1 MPLHRLT
8 LQRYCLLRM
17 HHQYTNTNLTRHSAV
32 LVHQQALQCGL
43 HKDALT
49 QHVLQALQSLV
60 SDLLGQDIGM
70 EEPLME
76 AGLDSI
82 GAVELRNSVASK
94 YGIDLPATISF
105 DQPTV
110 RALADYMAAM
120 LAPQRRT
127 EVRTD
132 VGSFEL
138 VSLLLVTLTGPA
150 KDC

>member
-1 MPLHRLT
+1 M
-8 LQRYCLLRM
+8 
-17 HHQYTNTNLTRHSAV
+17 
-32 LVHQQALQCGL
+32 
-43 HKDALT
+43 
-49 QHVLQALQSLV
+49 LQALQSLV
-60 SDLLGQDIGM
+60 SDLLGQDISM
-70 EEPLME
+70 DEPLME

-110 RALADYMAAM
+110 RALAGYLAAM

-127 EVRTD
+127 QLQTD

-138 VSLLLVTLTGPA
+138 VSLHPSKARVSGHIVVNDCAYPMGLLWTMHRIRR
-150 KDC
+150 DS

>member
-1 MPLHRLT
+1 M
-8 LQRYCLLRM
+8 
-17 HHQYTNTNLTRHSAV
+17 
-32 LVHQQALQCGL
+32 
-43 HKDALT
+43 
-49 QHVLQALQSLV
+49 LQALQSLV
-60 SDLLGQDIGM
+60 SELLGQGIGM

-82 GAVELRNSVASK
+82 GAVELRNSVATN

-110 RALADYMAAM
+110 RALADHLAAM

-138 VSLLLVTLTGPA
+138 VPLLLVTSTEVA
-150 KDC
+150 KDY

>member
-1 MPLHRLT
+1 M
-8 LQRYCLLRM
+8 
-17 HHQYTNTNLTRHSAV
+17 
-32 LVHQQALQCGL
+32 
-43 HKDALT
+43 D
-49 QHVLQALQSLV
+49 
-60 SDLLGQDIGM
+60 
-70 EEPLME
+70 EPLME

-110 RALADYMAAM
+110 RALAEYLAAM

-127 EVRTD
+127 QLQTG

-138 VSLLLVTLTGPA
+138 VLYLPSTSYVASRNNLNKCALIANDLVIDHAQGQA
-150 KDC
+150 

>member
-1 MPLHRLT
+1 
-8 LQRYCLLRM
+8 
-17 HHQYTNTNLTRHSAV
+17 
-32 LVHQQALQCGL
+32 
-43 HKDALT
+43 
-49 QHVLQALQSLV
+49 
-60 SDLLGQDIGM
+60 M

-82 GAVELRNSVASK
+82 GAVELRNSMATK

-110 RALADYMAAM
+110 RALADYLAAM

-127 EVRTD
+127 EARTD

-138 VSLLLVTLTGPA
+138 VPLLLVTSTEVA

>member
-1 MPLHRLT
+1 M
-8 LQRYCLLRM
+8 
-17 HHQYTNTNLTRHSAV
+17 
-32 LVHQQALQCGL
+32 
-43 HKDALT
+43 D
-49 QHVLQALQSLV
+49 
-60 SDLLGQDIGM
+60 
-70 EEPLME
+70 EPLME

-110 RALADYMAAM
+110 RALADYLAAL

-127 EVRTD
+127 QLQTN

-138 VSLLLVTLTGPA
+138 VSFLPFSPYTFSQKMSLTCWP
-150 KDC
+150 